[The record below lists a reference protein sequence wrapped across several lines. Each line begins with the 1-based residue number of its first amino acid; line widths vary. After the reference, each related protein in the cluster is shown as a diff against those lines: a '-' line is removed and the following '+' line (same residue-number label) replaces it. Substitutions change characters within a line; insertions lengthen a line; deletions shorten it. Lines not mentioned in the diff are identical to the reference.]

1 MRCYPIG
8 SRYCAGSG
16 RIKTKAAAKPW
27 SGVHCTVDGLTHMQ
41 RSEGIFIAPEGAGPW
56 RVRQAQF
63 DTKFRQ
69 AFLDLEQRWLRL
81 ARSYE
86 LSERLDIAADSL
98 EPRQLTARC

>member
-1 MRCYPIG
+1 MLPNEIEEVRECL
-8 SRYCAGSG
+8 RRAEECA
-16 RIKTKAAAKPW
+16 RQAK
-27 SGVHCTVDGLTHMQ
+27 
-41 RSEGIFIAPEGAGPW
+41 
-56 RVRQAQF
+56 AQF

-86 LSERLDIAADSL
+86 LSGRLDIAADSL

>member
-1 MRCYPIG
+1 
-8 SRYCAGSG
+8 
-16 RIKTKAAAKPW
+16 
-27 SGVHCTVDGLTHMQ
+27 MQ
-41 RSEGIFIAPEGAGPW
+41 RSEGIFIAPESGW
-56 RVRQAQF
+56 RVRHASNETEEVRECLRRAEECARQAKAQF

>member
-1 MRCYPIG
+1 LRL
-8 SRYCAGSG
+8 SRGGGCATLPNETEEV
-16 RIKTKAAAKPW
+16 RECLRRAEECARQAK
-27 SGVHCTVDGLTHMQ
+27 
-41 RSEGIFIAPEGAGPW
+41 
-56 RVRQAQF
+56 AQF

>member
-1 MRCYPIG
+1 MLPNETEEVRECL
-8 SRYCAGSG
+8 RREEECA
-16 RIKTKAAAKPW
+16 RQAK
-27 SGVHCTVDGLTHMQ
+27 
-41 RSEGIFIAPEGAGPW
+41 
-56 RVRQAQF
+56 AQF

-86 LSERLDIAADSL
+86 LSERLDSAADSL

>member
-1 MRCYPIG
+1 MLPNETEEVRECL
-8 SRYCAGSG
+8 RRAEECA
-16 RIKTKAAAKPW
+16 RQAK
-27 SGVHCTVDGLTHMQ
+27 
-41 RSEGIFIAPEGAGPW
+41 
-56 RVRQAQF
+56 AQF

-86 LSERLDIAADSL
+86 LSEQLDSAADSL

>member
-1 MRCYPIG
+1 MLPNETEEVHECLR
-8 SRYCAGSG
+8 RAEECA
-16 RIKTKAAAKPW
+16 RQAK
-27 SGVHCTVDGLTHMQ
+27 
-41 RSEGIFIAPEGAGPW
+41 
-56 RVRQAQF
+56 AQF

>member
-1 MRCYPIG
+1 MLPNETEEVRECL
-8 SRYCAGSG
+8 RRAEECA
-16 RIKTKAAAKPW
+16 RQAK
-27 SGVHCTVDGLTHMQ
+27 
-41 RSEGIFIAPEGAGPW
+41 
-56 RVRQAQF
+56 AQF

-86 LSERLDIAADSL
+86 LSERLDSAADSL